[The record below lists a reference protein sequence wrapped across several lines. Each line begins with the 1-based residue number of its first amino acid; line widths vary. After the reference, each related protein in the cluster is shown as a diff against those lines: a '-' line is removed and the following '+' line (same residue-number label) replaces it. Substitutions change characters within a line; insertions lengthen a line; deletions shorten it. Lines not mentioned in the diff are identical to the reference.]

1 MEIKSKVFVIYNFI
15 KYIILKMEMEMELF
29 FITIL
34 EEYSCFSFKILHELA
49 VSSYIRHVKCS
60 NDEKIKIKI

>member
-15 KYIILKMEMEMELF
+15 KYIILKMEMELF

-34 EEYSCFSFKILHELA
+34 EEYSCFSFKIIHELA
-49 VSSYIRHVKCS
+49 VSSYIRYVKCS

>member
-15 KYIILKMEMEMELF
+15 KYIILKMEMELF